1 MVPPLRSA
9 LITCRISVDWGC
21 NMSSISCAR
30 IAYVDIK
37 ANRVLPNAPLVSAA
51 GVRNVIQLFAV
62 ALLAASLAACARS
75 SVVSGKPE
83 LHPASRQAS
92 LEQNRTSSF
101 VTSRRVAV
109 ARKHT
114 PFASHKN
121 AAETQV
127 ASHGLASFY
136 TEGTQTANG
145 EKFDT
150 HELTAAHRTL
160 PFDTRLRVTN
170 VATGRS
176 VTVRVND
183 RGPFVPGRVVDV
195 SYAAAETLGM
205 VEGGIAKVKLDVV
218 H

>member
-9 LITCRISVDWGC
+9 LITCRISVGWGC

-37 ANRVLPNAPLVSAA
+37 ANRFLLNAPLVSAA
-51 GVRNVIQLFAV
+51 GVRNVIQMF
-62 ALLAASLAACARS
+62 
-75 SVVSGKPE
+75 
-83 LHPASRQAS
+83 
-92 LEQNRTSSF
+92 
-101 VTSRRVAV
+101 AV

-121 AAETQV
+121 AAETEV

-160 PFDTRLRVTN
+160 PFGTRLRVTS

-183 RGPFVPGRVVDV
+183 RGPFIPGRVVDV
-195 SYAAAETLGM
+195 SYSAAQTLGM
-205 VEGGIAKVKLDVV
+205 VGGGIAKVKLDVV
-218 H
+218 Q